1 MKNISCTATDIK
13 WVVIHITQLPRKGDK
28 TGKMGDRCLKIFFD
42 DYERNQPEITSRIS
56 DVISDAVMCVTHYR
70 VWL

>member
-28 TGKMGDRCLKIFFD
+28 TGKMGDRCLKIFFLMIMSKTNL
-42 DYERNQPEITSRIS
+42 RSLPKL
-56 DVISDAVMCVTHYR
+56 VMSSVMQSCV
-70 VWL
+70 